1 MYHMLRCPSMGS
13 FCLQGDKQ
21 SHLVGR
27 YISWHSKST
36 VFSTFKRLQHHRL
49 WENSIGHCLLI
60 SFPRNSLLLTSK
72 TICLTHPVG
81 GLREIFCK
89 YFLLQA
95 APLSHGKNL
104 HDSQPGSGTQAG
116 QWATVGL
123 CRKFW
128 WWRMT
133 VCPTAAHTE
142 LSWRQIMY
150 CPPEEYEN
158 VFQNVPNT
166 PTFENNQL
174 EKYPI
179 GKEIK
184 IRFTRTK
191 FLKLRQS
198 EAWIKKNI
206 FKAISVSNGWLSERL

>member
-1 MYHMLRCPSMGS
+1 
-13 FCLQGDKQ
+13 
-21 SHLVGR
+21 
-27 YISWHSKST
+27 
-36 VFSTFKRLQHHRL
+36 
-49 WENSIGHCLLI
+49 
-60 SFPRNSLLLTSK
+60 
-72 TICLTHPVG
+72 
-81 GLREIFCK
+81 
-89 YFLLQA
+89 
-95 APLSHGKNL
+95 
-104 HDSQPGSGTQAG
+104 
-116 QWATVGL
+116 
-123 CRKFW
+123 
-128 WWRMT
+128 
-133 VCPTAAHTE
+133 
-142 LSWRQIMY
+142 MY